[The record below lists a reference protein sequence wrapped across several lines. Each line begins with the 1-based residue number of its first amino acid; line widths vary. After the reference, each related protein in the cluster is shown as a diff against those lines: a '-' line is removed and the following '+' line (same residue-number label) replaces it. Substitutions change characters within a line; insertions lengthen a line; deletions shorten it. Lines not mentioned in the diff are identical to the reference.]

1 MSMQV
6 TATFCG
12 TDLDQHH
19 DDLPQKGPTST
30 MAPPAGI
37 VRASLSRIL
46 SSGSGIHPGISRLY
60 GMTLAVSYLRAKSA
74 KDQFGSSH
82 NNTRAPL
89 LLRRPTA
96 AEDYE
101 RHGC

>member
-6 TATFCG
+6 TATSCA

-19 DDLPQKGPTST
+19 DDRPQKGPTST

-60 GMTLAVSYLRAKSA
+60 GMTIAVSRAGGDEA
-74 KDQFGSSH
+74 TDAIVLMLPDILTH
-82 NNTRAPL
+82 
-89 LLRRPTA
+89 
-96 AEDYE
+96 
-101 RHGC
+101 RHR